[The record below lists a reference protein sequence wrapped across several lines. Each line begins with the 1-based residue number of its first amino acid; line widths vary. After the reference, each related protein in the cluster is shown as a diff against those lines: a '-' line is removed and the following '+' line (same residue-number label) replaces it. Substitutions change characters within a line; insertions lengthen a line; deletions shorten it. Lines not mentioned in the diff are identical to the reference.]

1 MTAILTA
8 LLSAAAAFIG
18 SWLAARFALDRF
30 YHERIWERRAA
41 AYTAIFDAL
50 HDQQNWYAAA
60 DAMMDGRKQSAEEK
74 AKVSADADAAEAA
87 MMRRI
92 DSEIWLVSD
101 QFLDRLAK
109 LLQELKDP
117 PGLEEKRKEDAQSH
131 LKACD
136 SAFFAAIGDLRK
148 IAREELRVPPDR
160 II

>member
-1 MTAILTA
+1 MTAVFTA

-18 SWLAARFALDRF
+18 SWLAAHFALHRF

-50 HDQQNWYAAA
+50 HDQQNWYDAAH
-60 DAMMDGRKQSAEEK
+60 AMMRGRTISAEEK
-74 AKVSADADAAEAA
+74 AKVSAEAGAAESALK
-87 MMRRI
+87 RRI

-101 QFLDRLAK
+101 QFLGRVAK
-109 LLQELKDP
+109 LFLD
-117 PGLEEKRKEDAQSH
+117 LEEREEDVRSH

-136 SAFFAAIGDLRK
+136 SAFRAAIGDLRK
-148 IAREELRVPPDR
+148 IVRQELRVPPDR